1 MKVWE
6 LTLIIINILGFV
18 FVTFFLEEN
27 EEELFIMI
35 SPIVYAINFVSL
47 YFGIGIS
54 IHNAVDNP
62 KHWLSFRQLL

>member
-1 MKVWE
+1 MKIWE
-6 LTLIIINILGFV
+6 LILIIINIVTFV

-27 EEELFIMI
+27 EEGLFIMI

-54 IHNAVDNP
+54 IDNAVDNP
-62 KHWLSFRQLL
+62 KHWLNKKIF